1 MRTGGPISLNNL
13 TDDKRALRDLAFPL
27 IQPAYDR
34 IRWDAVLYGLKREFR
49 RDLWVADPTAYYRH
63 LLAAEYRSTA
73 GRYNQL
79 NDDVRNDV
87 VRISPFF
94 DLAHRVMEA
103 DRKRRATMDLL
114 PDISPADRVN
124 ALARVGENNLTIA
137 WVQTSL
143 AQALRKLPFRAQS
156 SRRVGTRGARN
167 ASRSL
172 AEAVAAADRREPAR
186 AGAAIRGGAARSRGA
201 TGIGHQVKS
210 AFNKALAHRQRL
222 DAALRAG
229 QRAPRHDHEAGFRRE
244 RVQDDQSAP
253 GR

>member
-1 MRTGGPISLNNL
+1 M
-13 TDDKRALRDLAFPL
+13 
-27 IQPAYDR
+27 
-34 IRWDAVLYGLKREFR
+34 
-49 RDLWVADPTAYYRH
+49 WVADPTAYYRH

-143 AQALRKLPFRAQS
+143 AQGCASYRFALNHLVVSEPEALATQVDLSLKLLQQQIAANQLVPGPQFAA
-156 SRRVGTRGARN
+156 VP
-167 ASRSL
+167 L
-172 AEAVAAADRREPAR
+172 EVAARPAS
-186 AGAAIRGGAARSRGA
+186 AIR
-201 TGIGHQVKS
+201 
-210 AFNKALAHRQRL
+210 
-222 DAALRAG
+222 
-229 QRAPRHDHEAGFRRE
+229 
-244 RVQDDQSAP
+244 
-253 GR
+253 